1 MTQNKPKLINKEM
14 SWLSFNARVLYEAS
28 DPSVP
33 LMERIK
39 FLGIYSSNLDEFFRV
54 RVATL
59 NRLAQL
65 GKKTK
70 KILEH
75 NPKKVIKDIQA
86 SVLLLHDKF
95 DQVYKGILKDLANEN
110 IFIIDESQLDEKQG
124 KFVKSYFQQ
133 DVLPKLIPIMIDQ
146 IETFPVLKD
155 RALYLMIFLSRDK
168 HPQKPRTALIRVPTD
183 ILSRFL

>member
-1 MTQNKPKLINKEM
+1 MTRNKPKFINKEL

-33 LMERIK
+33 LMERLK

-70 KILEH
+70 KSSGA
-75 NPKKVIKDIQA
+75 Q
-86 SVLLLHDKF
+86 S
-95 DQVYKGILKDLANEN
+95 QKGY
-110 IFIIDESQLDEKQG
+110 QG
-124 KFVKSYFQQ
+124 DSNQCAVAAQE
-133 DVLPKLIPIMIDQ
+133 V
-146 IETFPVLKD
+146 
-155 RALYLMIFLSRDK
+155 
-168 HPQKPRTALIRVPTD
+168 
-183 ILSRFL
+183 